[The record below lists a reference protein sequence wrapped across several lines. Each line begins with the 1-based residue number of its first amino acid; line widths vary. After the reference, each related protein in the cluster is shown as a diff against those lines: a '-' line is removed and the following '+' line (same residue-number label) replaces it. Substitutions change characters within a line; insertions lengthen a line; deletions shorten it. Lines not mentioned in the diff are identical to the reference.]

1 MVHAAEVLERLVR
14 DVTIVIKNFS
24 LAPTDNL
31 HSILGDDADWKS
43 ESGSLSEVAHFS
55 ELIAERRTALRFSEP
70 ETLS

>member
-14 DVTIVIKNFS
+14 DVEIVIKNVS

-43 ESGSLSEVAHFS
+43 GLGSLSGRVAPRNLTS
-55 ELIAERRTALRFSEP
+55 RRSQNRA
-70 ETLS
+70 